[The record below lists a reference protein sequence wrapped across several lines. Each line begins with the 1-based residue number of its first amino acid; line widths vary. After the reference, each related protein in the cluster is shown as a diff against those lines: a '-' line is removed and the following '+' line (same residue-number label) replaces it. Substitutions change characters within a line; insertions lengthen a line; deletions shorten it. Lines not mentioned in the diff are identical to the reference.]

1 MPYAGRRSVVPS
13 HSSVVF
19 TLGAVG
25 GCGGRGGTELQDPF
39 CEPTMRLCQGTT
51 WVNNKMSKSWY
62 LDCGGVR
69 TARTW
74 AVLFHPAPRQASV
87 GLVAVPHRLGDEC
100 AGLVAHGRRRVAA
113 VINSGLA
120 LGAVRV
126 PLHACSSHGIQRI
139 VGGRDGSLPSRI
151 VADQTLARRYR
162 HSRGAFPLR
171 PLHHCKR
178 VNLRVRRLTERFR
191 VLWPMF

>member
-1 MPYAGRRSVVPS
+1 MEAAAEEVAQSCRIRSANQQRAS
-13 HSSVVF
+13 AE
-19 TLGAVG
+19 GWA
-25 GCGGRGGTELQDPF
+25 D
-39 CEPTMRLCQGTT
+39 
-51 WVNNKMSKSWY
+51 NKMSKSCY
-62 LDCGGVR
+62 LNSCCVR
-69 TARTW
+69 AARTW
-74 AVLFHPAPRQASV
+74 AVLFHPAPRQTPV

-120 LGAVRV
+120 LLAVGV

-151 VADQTLARRYR
+151 VADQALARRYR
-162 HSRGAFPLR
+162 HSRGALPLR

-178 VNLRVRRLTERFR
+178 VNLRVLRLTERFR
-191 VLWPMF
+191 VLRPVFQLAVRKGGLAVGGVAGI